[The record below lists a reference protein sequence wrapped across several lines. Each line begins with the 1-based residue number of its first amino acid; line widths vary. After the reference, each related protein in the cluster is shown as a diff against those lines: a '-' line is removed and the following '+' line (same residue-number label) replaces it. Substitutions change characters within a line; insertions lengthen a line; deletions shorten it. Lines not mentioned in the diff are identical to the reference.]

1 MLTTLYNRIYDHD
14 HLSLSAAVS
23 QSLMNSGIISLLSF
37 SLIQG
42 TQELSSIPSAVFL
55 KQKPQFYGNCWLL
68 HISTIISYKRF
79 LVSVGNVVI
88 VPGAGGAGGE
98 VLAHRV
104 VADDVLCWHYWRV
117 LPETRDL
124 VALQASTVSYS
135 ERVNP
140 MARSRRETRIPAYE
154 TRVRSRLPTL
164 STRYSP
170 GNHNNW
176 W

>member
-14 HLSLSAAVS
+14 HLSLSALVS

-140 MARSRRETRIPAYE
+140 MARSRRETRIPA
-154 TRVRSRLPTL
+154 
-164 STRYSP
+164 
-170 GNHNNW
+170 
-176 W
+176 